1 MTDSRTPG
9 GRRSTGPGGRAPG
22 GRSTRGQARTRPPRA
37 ELIGGVRRAPVIVA
51 IGALLLGGGLVDR
64 SGSSKPITPAGAPL
78 AQVPVAAPAG
88 AESSSWFCAGA
99 TGPSG
104 PAPGSVVIANSGA
117 LPLTATV
124 AQVADQGPGAT
135 STVTVGARSRVS
147 VPEDP
152 PGSPHWVGAD
162 VTLSGGAAAVEQEVN
177 GPLGPG
183 STPCATSGERTWYF
197 TNGRTAINASDQITL
212 LNPYPTESVVDLS
225 FTTDQGLEAPGEFQA
240 LVVPASGMISL
251 DLGTH
256 LRRRA
261 RIATV
266 VTARTGRVV
275 AWQTEVV
282 TPVPSGTP
290 VIGPNGPPA
299 GAIDPASPVPGV
311 VVTLG
316 SSSAATSWTW
326 PDGVAG
332 NGIDEQYVIFNPG
345 PGTAQVQLALNLD
358 QGSATPFALTIGPN
372 EVSTV
377 NSDQEARVPA
387 GVTHSA
393 VLRSLNGV
401 PVVAE
406 RTVAGASP
414 ATRTGLGDLAGERL
428 ASTSWLF
435 PGGVATTKSDEWLI
449 LYNPGKRPVTA
460 AVAGLAGGAS
470 TPITGLNAVVV
481 PPGSRAAVR
490 INDHAATLDAALT
503 VQASGP
509 LFVERDLY
517 GQAKQNGYDMSA
529 GVPLLP

>member
-1 MTDSRTPG
+1 T
-9 GRRSTGPGGRAPG
+9 
-22 GRSTRGQARTRPPRA
+22 QARPPRA
-37 ELIGGVRRAPVIVA
+37 ELIGGVRRAPVIVVIA
-51 IGALLLGGGLVDR
+51 ALLVLGGLVDR
-64 SGSSKPITPAGAPL
+64 SGAAHRVRAAGASL

-88 AESSSWFCAGA
+88 ALSSSWFCAGA
-99 TGPSG
+99 TSPSG
-104 PAPGSVVIANSGA
+104 PAPGSVIIANTAGR
-117 LPLTATV
+117 PLTATV
-124 AQVADQGPGAT
+124 SLVADQGPGAT
-135 STVTVGARSRVS
+135 STVTVGANSRVS
-147 VPEDP
+147 VPENL
-152 PGSPHWVGAD
+152 PGAPHWEGAD
-162 VTLSGGAAAVEQEVN
+162 VTLSGGAAAVEQEIN
-177 GPLGPG
+177 ASLGTS

-197 TNGRTAINASDQITL
+197 ANGRTAINASDEITL

-240 LVVPASGMISL
+240 LVVPASGMVSV
-251 DLGTH
+251 DLGAH
-256 LRRRA
+256 LRRRT

-290 VIGPNGPPA
+290 VIGPNGPPPD
-299 GAIDPASPVPGV
+299 AIDPASPVPGV
-311 VVTLG
+311 VLSLG

-326 PDGVAG
+326 PDGAAG

-358 QGSATPFALTIGPN
+358 QGSATPFSLTIGAN

-377 NSDQEARVPA
+377 VSDQQARVPA

-414 ATRTGLGDLAGERL
+414 SSRTGLGDLAGERL

-435 PGGVATTKSDEWLI
+435 PGGGANAKSDEWLI
-449 LYNPGKRPVTA
+449 LYNPGGRPVTA
-460 AVAGLAGGAS
+460 AIAGLAGGAS
-470 TPITGLNAVVV
+470 TPIPGLNAVVV
-481 PPGSRAAVR
+481 APKARVAVR

-503 VQASGP
+503 VQASAP

-517 GQAKQNGYDMSA
+517 GSSRQNGYDMST